1 MGSTLTN
8 TQPKD
13 TYKSLLK
20 TSDST
25 ELSATAKYV
34 SDGNGNDSP
43 LALSTTAIGIGTSTP
58 SEKLE
63 VDGNLQ
69 LGTTVDAKLYMLSTG
84 GNGNNERF
92 YIEGYADGGTYGG
105 GFKLNTRDDS
115 NIFNNAVTVNRNGLV
130 GIGTNS
136 PASLLTI
143 QPANDASDTFRI
155 YRGKDLGYES
165 QSTIIDVVSGNTNIK
180 SLATDAV
187 RYISFQLSSDG
198 GSSYTQAARIDFDGL
213 KFGSDSA
220 GANALDDY
228 EEGTWT
234 MGIAFGGASVGA
246 TYILNTG
253 RYTKIGRQVTASG
266 YLAMSAK
273 GSSTGDAT
281 ITGLPFTSGN
291 TYQAITSASLRL
303 DSVSFANAFQAYVDG
318 PSTVI
323 SLGEVTEAGV
333 ASNLTNAD
341 FTDSS
346 AVMVSVTYTV

>member
-13 TYKSLLK
+13 TYKSILK
-20 TSDST
+20 TSDTT

-43 LALSTTAIGIGTSTP
+43 LALSTSA
-58 SEKLE
+58 
-63 VDGNLQ
+63 
-69 LGTTVDAKLYMLSTG
+69 
-84 GNGNNERF
+84 
-92 YIEGYADGGTYGG
+92 
-105 GFKLNTRDDS
+105 
-115 NIFNNAVTVNRNGLV
+115 V
-130 GIGTNS
+130 GIGTTS
-136 PASLLTI
+136 PAQNLSVEENTLNPSLVSLTGSFGTSRGVVI
-143 QPANDASDTFRI
+143 SLDADELGANEAALKFTTSVGAPYGGYVFSTQGGEKMRI
-155 YRGKDLGYES
+155 
-165 QSTIIDVVSGNTNIK
+165 
-180 SLATDAV
+180 
-187 RYISFQLSSDG
+187 LSSG
-198 GSSYTQAARIDFDGL
+198 GLTFNGDTSSN
-213 KFGSDSA
+213 
-220 GANALDDY
+220 NALSDY
-228 EEGTWT
+228 EQGTWT
-234 MGIAFGGASVGA
+234 MGISFGGASVGA